1 MEGMKRQ
8 VWRTLAEVSLKM
20 YDCYPLPC
28 VPDWVSRLD
37 KEHSMASAS
46 DLKEMR
52 SLAIWIRGRGAQCP
66 PHLEAGEKE

>member
-1 MEGMKRQ
+1 MTATHCLG
-8 VWRTLAEVSLKM
+8 
-20 YDCYPLPC
+20 

-52 SLAIWIRGRGAQCP
+52 SLAIWICGRGAQCP